1 MTARALAIEVLARVE
16 ATDAWLT
23 PVLDARLS
31 DSVLR
36 DGRDVGL
43 VTELCYGATRRRLAL
58 DFALSGVSDRRL
70 ATLEDRVL
78 AALRVGAYQLFY
90 SRMPA
95 RAAVA
100 ETVEAVKELGL
111 ARAAG
116 FVNAV
121 LRKLT
126 ALPAQP
132 LPPPERWVEHLAV
145 RESHPAWLVERW
157 RSTFGPERTE
167 AMLVADNQAPPLVL
181 RSNSHRTSREA
192 LAALF
197 GEAGLAARATEHA
210 PGGLTLASPG
220 RVEALLGFAE
230 GLWQVQDEAA
240 QLVVHYAEVPEGA
253 RVLDVCAAP
262 GGKTC
267 QLAERGPVVAMDLS
281 ARKLESIRSEAERLG
296 LSERISLR
304 AHDATER
311 LPADL
316 GAVDAVLLDAPC
328 SGLGTLRRNPELRY
342 RRTPDDIPRLAR
354 LQAAMLT
361 QVQAAV
367 PGGGLLVYAV
377 CSTEPEEGPRQLA
390 AFLAAHPDFGLA
402 PPEGAASRDCPLEQG
417 CLRTLPG
424 PEGMDGFFAA
434 RLRRGRR

>member
-31 DSVLR
+31 ESPLR
-36 DGRDVGL
+36 DERDAAL

-58 DFALSGVSDRRL
+58 DFALAGVCDRRL

-90 SRMPA
+90 GRMPA

-100 ETVEAVKELGL
+100 ETVEAIKAIGL
-111 ARAAG
+111 TRAAG

-121 LRKLT
+121 LRKLA

-132 LPPPERWVEHLAV
+132 LPAETDLLRHLSV
-145 RESHPAWLVERW
+145 RESHPAWLVQRW
-157 RSTFGPERTE
+157 LTAFGQERTE
-167 AMLVADNQAPPLVL
+167 AMLAADNRPPGLVL
-181 RSNSHRTSREA
+181 RCNSARTTRQA
-192 LAALF
+192 LL
-197 GEAGLAARATEHA
+197 GLLTEAGLRPTATAGA
-210 PGGLTLASPG
+210 PSGITLQAQG
-220 RVEALLGFAE
+220 RVESLLGYGE

-240 QLVVHYAEVPEGA
+240 QLVVHYAEVPGGA
-253 RVLDVCAAP
+253 RVLDLCAAP

-267 QLAERGPVVAMDLS
+267 QLAERGPVVALDLH
-281 ARKLESIRSEAERLG
+281 ARKLEGVRSEAARLG
-296 LSERISLR
+296 LAERVSLR
-304 AHDATER
+304 AHDATHP

-316 GAVDAVLLDAPC
+316 GPFDAVLLDAPC

-342 RRTPDDIPRLAR
+342 RRHEEDIPRLAA
-354 LQAAMLT
+354 LQRQLLERA
-361 QVQAAV
+361 QAAV
-367 PGGGLLVYAV
+367 PVGGLLIYAV
-377 CSTEPEEGPRQLA
+377 CSTEPEEGPVQLA
-390 AFLAAHPDFGLA
+390 RFLADFPAFALA
-402 PPEGAASRDCPLEQG
+402 PPEGPAARDCPLEEG

-424 PEGMDGFFAA
+424 PEGRDGFFAA
-434 RLRRGRR
+434 RLRRR

>member
-31 DSVLR
+31 ESVLR
-36 DGRDVGL
+36 DARDAAL
-43 VTELCYGATRRRLAL
+43 VTELCYGATRRRLTLDYAL
-58 DFALSGVSDRRL
+58 AAVSDRRL
-70 ATLEDRVL
+70 STLEDKVL

-90 SRMPA
+90 GRMPA

-100 ETVEAVKELGL
+100 ETVQALKEVGL

-121 LRKLT
+121 LRKLS

-132 LPPPERWVEHLAV
+132 LPPAEPEAPFLSV

-157 RSTFGPERTE
+157 LGAFGQERTL
-167 AMLVADNQAPPLVL
+167 AMLAADNQPPPLVL
-181 RSNSHRTSREA
+181 RANGTRTTREELLA
-192 LAALF
+192 LLD
-197 GEAGLAARATEHA
+197 EAGLRPRPTDCA
-210 PGGLTLASPG
+210 PSGLSLQAPG
-220 RVEALLGFAE
+220 RVESLLGFRE

-240 QLVVHYAEVPEGA
+240 QLVVHYAEVPQGA

-267 QLAERGPVVAMDLS
+267 QLAERGPVVALDIQP
-281 ARKLESIRSEAERLG
+281 RKLEAVRAEAARLG
-296 LSERISLR
+296 LSAQVSLR
-304 AHDATER
+304 AHDATKP

-316 GAVDAVLLDAPC
+316 GPFQVVLLDAPC

-342 RRTPDDIPRLAR
+342 RRLPEDIPRLAA
-354 LQAAMLT
+354 LQQTLLEVA
-361 QVQAAV
+361 QAAV
-367 PGGGLLVYAV
+367 PSGGLLVYAV
-377 CSTEPEEGPRQLA
+377 CSTEAEEGPQQVQHFLQ
-390 AFLAAHPDFGLA
+390 AFPDFKLETPQGPLA
-402 PPEGAASRDCPLEQG
+402 PRLPMEAG

-424 PEGMDGFFAA
+424 PEGRDGFFAA
-434 RLRRGRR
+434 RLRRR

>member
-31 DSVLR
+31 ETVLR
-36 DGRDVGL
+36 DARDASL
-43 VTELCYGATRRRLAL
+43 VTELCYGATRRRLTLDYAL
-58 DFALSGVSDRRL
+58 AGVCDRRL
-70 ATLEDRVL
+70 STLEDRVL

-90 SRMPA
+90 ARMPA

-100 ETVEAVKELGL
+100 ETVQALKEVGL

-121 LRKLT
+121 LRKLS

-132 LPPPERWVEHLAV
+132 LPPAEPEAPFLSV

-157 RSTFGPERTE
+157 LGAFGQERTL
-167 AMLVADNQAPPLVL
+167 AMLAADNQPPPLVL
-181 RSNSHRTSREA
+181 RANATRTTREELLA
-192 LAALF
+192 LLD
-197 GEAGLAARATEHA
+197 EAGLRPRPTDCA
-210 PGGLTLASPG
+210 PLGLRLQAPG
-220 RVEALLGFAE
+220 RVESILGFRE

-240 QLVVHYAEVPEGA
+240 QLVVHYAEVPQGA
-253 RVLDVCAAP
+253 RVLDLCAAP

-267 QLAERGPVVAMDLS
+267 QLAERGPVVALDIQP
-281 ARKLESIRSEAERLG
+281 RKLEAVRAEAARLG
-296 LSERISLR
+296 LSAQVSLR
-304 AHDATER
+304 AHDATKP

-316 GAVDAVLLDAPC
+316 GPFQVVLLDAPC

-342 RRTPDDIPRLAR
+342 RRLPEDLPRLAA
-354 LQAAMLT
+354 LQQTLLEVAQT
-361 QVQAAV
+361 AV
-367 PGGGLLVYAV
+367 PSGGLLVYAV
-377 CSTEPEEGPRQLA
+377 CSTEAEEGPQQLQHFLQ
-390 AFLAAHPDFGLA
+390 AFPDFTLETPQGPLA
-402 PPEGAASRDCPLEQG
+402 PQLPLEAG

-424 PEGMDGFFAA
+424 PEGRDGFFAA
-434 RLRRGRR
+434 RLRRH